1 MNRKAA
7 RENAFILV
15 FEKYF
20 RDETVDCIIKD
31 AIEARDFEY
40 DDYVEQVF
48 CGVFENIESIDNTIT
63 ENLRGWKINR
73 LSKVSLALMRVAVYE
88 MQFIDEVPISVS
100 INEAVEL
107 AKKYSTKDD
116 ASYINGVLGSIA
128 KSIESR

>member
-40 DDYVEQVF
+40 NDYVEQVF

-73 LSKVSLALMRVAVYE
+73 LSKVSLALMRVAIYE
-88 MQFIDEVPISVS
+88 MHFIDEVPISVS

>member
-73 LSKVSLALMRVAVYE
+73 LSKVSLALMRVAIYE